1 MLMIVLL
8 LFSSKSLLAQTNN
21 DSPSTG
27 KVLKSDTTYVTVPVN
42 LIKQAN
48 AKMIERLYLIDI
60 NSKQE
65 EILKEQS
72 YYIDEQTK
80 IITDFKQKLVDSNN
94 NIISIQNDLDKMK
107 KRNKVITYGAAGVI
121 VGLLFGVFIK

>member
-8 LFSSKSLLAQTNN
+8 LISSKNLLAQTNS

-27 KVLKSDTTYVTVPVN
+27 NILKSDTTYVTVPIS

-48 AKMIERLYLIDI
+48 AKMIERLYLIEI
-60 NSKQE
+60 NNEQE
-65 EILKEQS
+65 GILTEQS
-72 YYIDEQTK
+72 RYIGEQTK

-94 NIISIQNDLDKMK
+94 NIISIQNDLDRMK
-107 KRNKVITYGAAGVI
+107 KRNKIIIYGTTGVI
-121 VGLLFGVFIK
+121 VGLLFSVLIK

>member
-8 LFSSKSLLAQTNN
+8 LFSSKNLLAQTNN

-27 KVLKSDTTYVTVPVN
+27 KELKSDTTYVVVPVD
-42 LIKQAN
+42 LVKQAN
-48 AKMIERLYLIDI
+48 AKMIERLYLINV

-72 YYIDEQTK
+72 YYIYEQTK
-80 IITDFKQKLVDSNN
+80 VISDFKQKLVDSNN
-94 NIISIQNDLDKMK
+94 NIISMQNDLDRMK
-107 KRNKVITYGAAGVI
+107 KRNKIITYGATGVI
-121 VGLLFGVFIK
+121 VGLLLGIFIK

>member
-8 LFSSKSLLAQTNN
+8 LLSSKNLLAQNNN

-27 KVLKSDTTYVTVPVN
+27 EELKSDTTYVTIPIN
-42 LIKQAN
+42 LIKEAN
-48 AKMIERLYLIDI
+48 AKMIERLYLIDV

-72 YYIDEQTK
+72 YYIYEQTK
-80 IITDFKQKLVDSNN
+80 VISDFKQKLVDANN
-94 NIISIQNDLDKMK
+94 NIISIQNDLNRMK
-107 KRNKVITYGAAGVI
+107 KRNKIITYGATGVI
-121 VGLLFGVFIK
+121 VGLLLGIFIK

>member
-1 MLMIVLL
+1 MLMIALL
-8 LFSSKSLLAQTNN
+8 LFSSKTLLAQTNN

-27 KVLKSDTTYVTVPVN
+27 KELKSDTTYVAVPVN

-48 AKMIERLYLIDI
+48 AKMIERLYLIEV
-60 NSKQE
+60 NNKQE

-72 YYIDEQTK
+72 YYIDEQAK
-80 IITDFKQKLVDSNN
+80 VITDFKQKLVDSNN
-94 NIISIQNDLDKMK
+94 NIISIQNDLDRMK
-107 KRNKVITYGAAGVI
+107 KRNKIITYGATGVI

>member
-1 MLMIVLL
+1 MLMIALL
-8 LFSSKSLLAQTNN
+8 LFSSKNLLAQTNN
-21 DSPSTG
+21 DFPSTG
-27 KVLKSDTTYVTVPVN
+27 KELKSDTTYVTVPIN

-48 AKMIERLYLIDI
+48 AKMIERLYLINI

-65 EILKEQS
+65 EIFKEQC

-94 NIISIQNDLDKMK
+94 NIISIQNDLDRMK
-107 KRNKVITYGAAGVI
+107 KRNKIITYGATGVI

>member
-8 LFSSKSLLAQTNN
+8 LFSSKNLLAQNNN

-27 KVLKSDTTYVTVPVN
+27 KELKSDTTYVTIPIN
-42 LIKQAN
+42 LIKEAN
-48 AKMIERLYLIDI
+48 AKMIERLYLIEV

-72 YYIDEQTK
+72 YYIYEQTK
-80 IITDFKQKLVDSNN
+80 VISDFKQKLVDSNN
-94 NIISIQNDLDKMK
+94 NIISMQNDLDRMK
-107 KRNKVITYGAAGVI
+107 KRNKIITYGATGVSI
-121 VGLLFGVFIK
+121 GLLLGIFIK

>member
-8 LFSSKSLLAQTNN
+8 LFSSKNLLAQTNN

-27 KVLKSDTTYVTVPVN
+27 KGLKSDTTYVAIPVN

-48 AKMIERLYLIDI
+48 AKMIERLYLIEV
-60 NSKQE
+60 NNKQE

-72 YYIDEQTK
+72 YYIIEQTK
-80 IITDFKQKLVDSNN
+80 VITDFKQKLVDSNN
-94 NIISIQNDLDKMK
+94 NIISIQSDLDKMK
-107 KRNKVITYGAAGVI
+107 KRNKIITYGATGVI
-121 VGLLFGVFIK
+121 VGLLVSVFIK

>member
-8 LFSSKSLLAQTNN
+8 LFSSKNLLAQTNN
-21 DSPSTG
+21 DFPSTG
-27 KVLKSDTTYVTVPVN
+27 KELKSDTTYVTVPIN

-48 AKMIERLYLIDI
+48 AKMIERLYLIEV
-60 NSKQE
+60 NNKQE

-80 IITDFKQKLVDSNN
+80 VITDFKQKLVDSNN
-94 NIISIQNDLDKMK
+94 NIISIQDDLDRMK
-107 KRNKVITYGAAGVI
+107 KRNKIITYGATGVI

>member
-94 NIISIQNDLDKMK
+94 NIISIQNDLDRMK